1 MEEKFKG
8 DKKEMGEIM
17 IGWREEWCGFYCL
30 LFWGFWIK
38 DRMRYE
44 YLGMISLFFGG
55 GLVIIVFGV
64 KLS

>member
-1 MEEKFKG
+1 
-8 DKKEMGEIM
+8 MGEIM

-38 DRMRYE
+38 DRKRYE

-55 GLVIIVFGV
+55 GLVIVVFGV